1 MTMTA
6 TSSTPIP
13 GGATPGRSRILAVA
27 AALVVLLSG
36 CSWAGGQP
44 GVYGPGMMGGGGMMG
59 VGGPGTATASVG
71 PSEAMQLGQATP
83 AGATIDRAAS
93 TVTFTSPAVALVV
106 LAAPSDG
113 PDETFRIAGLT
124 NPTIVV
130 PQGARVTVELIN
142 ADGGMPHNWLLT
154 TAEPPF
160 GPMSM
165 MMTPVLAGAATGT
178 LPEASASSMPA
189 TSITFVAPASGRY
202 TYLCSVPGHAE
213 KGMYGRLI
221 VLGGN

>member
-1 MTMTA
+1 MTMTT
-6 TSSTPIP
+6 TSSTAVPK
-13 GGATPGRSRILAVA
+13 GATLGLRRILAVA
-27 AALVVLLSG
+27 GALVVLLSG
-36 CSWAGGQP
+36 CSAVGGQP

-59 VGGPGTATASVG
+59 VAGAGTATASVG
-71 PSEAMQLGQATP
+71 LSEAMQLGQAIP
-83 AGATIDRAAS
+83 AGATIDRATS
-93 TVTFTSPAVALVV
+93 TVTFTASDVELVV

-130 PQGARVTVELIN
+130 PPGARVALELIN

-165 MMTPVLAGAATGT
+165 MMTPVGGAATGT
-178 LPEASASSMPA
+178 LPEATASSMLA